1 MQLTI
6 NVLGEKKDTYLA
18 DIFTSIDQ
26 CKCSVLEIRSSQF
39 FNATVSYMLIEGNWN
54 HIAKLENTLDIIS
67 KKAEF
72 TIMKTRLEKDLGKS
86 ELIPYTLETISLNKK
101 AALMHISNFLFD
113 RNIQISEING
123 SCYQA
128 PYLQTTVFSSK
139 IIIFIPPDIGLL
151 ALREELLDYCDQ
163 LNIDAILEPIKR

>member
-1 MQLTI
+1 MQLII
-6 NVLGEKKDTYLA
+6 NVLGEKKETHLA

-26 CKCSVLEIRSSQF
+26 CKCSVLEIRSSKF
-39 FNATVSYMLIEGNWN
+39 FSVTACYMLIEGNWN
-54 HIAKLENTLDIIS
+54 HIAKLENTLDVIS
-67 KKAEF
+67 KKTEI
-72 TIMKTRLEKDLGKS
+72 TIIKSRLEKDSGKS
-86 ELIPYTLETISLNKK
+86 DLIPYTLETISLNKK
-101 AALMHISNFLFD
+101 AALTHISGFLFE

-128 PYLQTTVFSSK
+128 PYLQTSVFSSK

-151 ALREELLDYCDQ
+151 ALREELLDFCDQ